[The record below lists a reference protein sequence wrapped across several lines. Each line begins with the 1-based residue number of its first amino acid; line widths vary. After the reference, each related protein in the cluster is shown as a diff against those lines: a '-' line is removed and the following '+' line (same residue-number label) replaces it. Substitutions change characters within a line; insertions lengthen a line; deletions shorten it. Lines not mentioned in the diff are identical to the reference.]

1 MAKLTGTNPEQVP
14 TNADL
19 GDMAYQSKD
28 NASISK
34 IAATPLYIQNGTVDY
49 SWSPNART
57 AAIIE
62 GGASFGTVLSI
73 VSPATGYSG
82 IFFGDDASEA
92 SGQLK
97 YDHTAN
103 KFVISADGG
112 GTNFEIL
119 SGGTVLVGN
128 GLLELDG
135 NDIGG
140 TQVTIADDAVATI
153 TPPRK
158 GGFMVMFSNGTSD
171 YPTGYTWSANSIYY
185 DVGASLSIQ
194 SRDTYATNVEVTT
207 SDVTG
212 TTGTDAKITVAAQ
225 TGVIKIENRYGG
237 AVTFQI
243 TFL

>member
-34 IAATPLYIQNGTVDY
+34 IAATLLYIQNGTVDY

-57 AAIIE
+57 TAIIE
-62 GGASFGTVLSI
+62 SDASFGTVLSI
-73 VSPATGYSG
+73 ISPPTGFSG

-92 SGQLK
+92 IGQLK

-112 GTNFEIL
+112 VTNFEIL

-153 TPPRK
+153 TPPRT
-158 GGFMVMFSNGTSD
+158 GGFMVMTAAGDSN
-171 YPTGYTWSANSIYY
+171 YPNSAKSGRLYY
-185 DVGASLSIQ
+185 DVGASLHVQ
-194 SRDTYATNVEVTT
+194 NRDASYTTGLDVST

-212 TTGTDAKITVAAQ
+212 TTGTDGNVTVAVQA
-225 TGVIKIENRYGG
+225 GVIKIENRIGFSSS
-237 AVTFQI
+237 FQI